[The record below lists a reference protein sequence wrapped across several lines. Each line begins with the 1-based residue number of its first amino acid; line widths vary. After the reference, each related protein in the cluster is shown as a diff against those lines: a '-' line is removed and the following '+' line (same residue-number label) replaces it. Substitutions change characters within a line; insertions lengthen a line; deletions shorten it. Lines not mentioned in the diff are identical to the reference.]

1 MGVEE
6 GGSAY
11 PSARTG
17 GKLVLDDRGCL
28 RIKASA
34 DASGE
39 VPLWPSYYSLDTS
52 DERVR
57 VLDEE
62 GRTVAE
68 VGETMAAGGG
78 SVSKAVLQQEGYM
91 RERTRREL
99 LERCPGAYWLVGE
112 VIDAPQR
119 N

>member
-1 MGVEE
+1 MTNASAILRRVGGRVFRGPPLRRRLRRRAASRKFRLEPRSRRHLHHRLPIEPEGAVPQMGVEE

-39 VPLWPSYYSLDTS
+39 VPLWPSY
-52 DERVR
+52 
-57 VLDEE
+57 
-62 GRTVAE
+62 TVP
-68 VGETMAAGGG
+68 
-78 SVSKAVLQQEGYM
+78 L
-91 RERTRREL
+91 
-99 LERCPGAYWLVGE
+99 C
-112 VIDAPQR
+112 
-119 N
+119 